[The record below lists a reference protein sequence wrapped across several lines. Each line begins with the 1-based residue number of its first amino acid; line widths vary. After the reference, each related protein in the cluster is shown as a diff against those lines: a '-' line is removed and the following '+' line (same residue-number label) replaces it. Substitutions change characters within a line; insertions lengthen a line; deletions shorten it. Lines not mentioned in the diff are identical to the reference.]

1 MKTVIFLFLMF
12 FTLTSADRKPAETPA
27 IILKP
32 VTVKSKPFIIHVSD
46 NNLYNKAQAKI
57 LLYKIK
63 IAEERDTIKEIIK
76 DHDSIVKTKKK

>member
-12 FTLTSADRKPAETPA
+12 FTLTSADWEPIKSPIE
-27 IILKP
+27 LKV
-32 VTVKSKPFIIHVSD
+32 VTVKAKPFIIPVKD
-46 NNLYNKAQAKI
+46 NNAYNKAQAKI

-76 DHDSIVKTKKK
+76 DHDSIVKTNKKK